1 MRMRNSGSCSSH
13 TLKVNFEERTVTLLK
28 ITSLKQTQKTF
39 YLRERSIT
47 NNEMLMGQLYGI
59 IADVKSSSLY
69 PPTNLNLF
77 SKSYTK
83 G

>member
-1 MRMRNSGSCSSH
+1 
-13 TLKVNFEERTVTLLK
+13 
-28 ITSLKQTQKTF
+28 
-39 YLRERSIT
+39 
-47 NNEMLMGQLYGI
+47 MLMGQLYGI

-83 G
+83 GWLQTSLTRIPSENAL